1 MENPP
6 CSLVL
11 FPASH
16 VWSPDCIHTK
26 PQNISYSSLVPTFSR
41 KPQRAVF
48 VLKLSHPHNKKH
60 LEILNQWFLR
70 DCKVTGRDS
79 FRIKSLTFHS
89 REISWNL
96 EPVGFERHS
105 LILQL
110 RLAKMVLATE
120 FQPAPKIASS
130 FSLKLDVQ
138 PTLGSQRRAIQHCN
152 KNKMQTATKILQ
164 QLALSTTLIDTYP
177 AEKRNIDFLNTSE
190 ACQLC
195 KRWPLLV
202 MWSPCKQKAKSNDRW
217 FQHYESVSQSLAYRS
232 QTNERQIPTFWS
244 GHAQPFPR
252 VSYPT
257 GNGN

>member
-1 MENPP
+1 MQINDEKCMYGRMFVLMGLCQSVCESFCLFVMESSWLQLMPTWECQWRATEPTDSMFFFTMWEPPYNPICHPVIKHCNGKSPMQFGAFPSQP
-6 CSLVL
+6 CLITGL
-11 FPASH
+11 YSH
-16 VWSPDCIHTK
+16 H
-26 PQNISYSSLVPTFSR
+26 NIPYSSLVPTFSR

-120 FQPAPKIASS
+120 SS
-130 FSLKLDVQ
+130 NLHRK
-138 PTLGSQRRAIQHCN
+138 SQAH
-152 KNKMQTATKILQ
+152 
-164 QLALSTTLIDTYP
+164 
-177 AEKRNIDFLNTSE
+177 FL
-190 ACQLC
+190 
-195 KRWPLLV
+195 
-202 MWSPCKQKAKSNDRW
+202 
-217 FQHYESVSQSLAYRS
+217 
-232 QTNERQIPTFWS
+232 
-244 GHAQPFPR
+244 
-252 VSYPT
+252 
-257 GNGN
+257 

>member
-1 MENPP
+1 MSLSVCLSWNHLGCSWCQPGNASGGLQNPPIPCFSSLCGNHPIILYATRSSNIVMENPP
-6 CSLVL
+6 CSLAL

-26 PQNISYSSLVPTFSR
+26 PHNIPYSSLVPTFSR

-120 FQPAPKIASS
+120 SS
-130 FSLKLDVQ
+130 NLHRKSQAHFLWSWTSNQRLDHK
-138 PTLGSQRRAIQHCN
+138 GERSS
-152 KNKMQTATKILQ
+152 TATKTRCKLQ
-164 QLALSTTLIDTYP
+164 EKYCNNWHCPQHWLTLT
-177 AEKRNIDFLNTSE
+177 
-190 ACQLC
+190 Q
-195 KRWPLLV
+195 
-202 MWSPCKQKAKSNDRW
+202 QKK
-217 FQHYESVSQSLAYRS
+217 E
-232 QTNERQIPTFWS
+232 T
-244 GHAQPFPR
+244 
-252 VSYPT
+252 
-257 GNGN
+257 